1 MDRDMQIS
9 SIISFVDSNRESMA
23 SKMVCAKVLGQKNE
37 RINDEIVR
45 ELHARLPRAKQEVID
60 DCFEIIK

>member
-1 MDRDMQIS
+1 MDRDVQIS
-9 SIISFVDSNRESMA
+9 SIISFVDNNRESMA
-23 SKMVCAKVLGQKNE
+23 SRMVCAKVLGQKDG
-37 RINDEIVR
+37 RINDEIVK